1 MRKVYLLLCA
11 MMSMSLFAQTEAT
24 DNFNSYS
31 DGGTLNGNGGWVA
44 IKHSAGGGNLKT
56 EYVGGGHF
64 GWTTPDESIG
74 VFFDNANTNYGE
86 VATHKSTPDF
96 YFDFSTGGV
105 IEIEIDMVI
114 DWWGA
119 VFGIGYDAD
128 GDGVVLP
135 PMSYE
140 TTQPNPN
147 LPSQDGG
154 IYFVTTGN
162 DPRPMFINGIVL
174 PNNTLA
180 VDFDYD
186 GREWT
191 RWKLMIDLE
200 ANNGQGSVALFAD
213 FGCTG
218 EFEPITEC
226 QGINA
231 GLTPGSGD
239 RFDPAMWDGVFFL
252 SSSIAGWDN
261 ITVRHIPAGLASQFI
276 NFPQIPDMLTDNGPI
291 QLDVSAT
298 SSLPVTLELLQGPA
312 TLSGNTLTLT
322 GEPGVVK
329 VKASQPGDGTNWQPA
344 PSVTRTFEVVDPS
357 QYEPQITLRR
367 PYDGSFV
374 YAPTLDD
381 AVILVLSAYIEHGD
395 VIKFEDVSCN
405 IDGETVQLQTAYPND
420 PDNGYWYATWIPKS
434 YGETTMTAS
443 ITQSGGKTT
452 SLSNTFTVTDNI
464 TDIQVTA
471 MHGELVISPS
481 QQVNT
486 AEYVFPS
493 HVNAFNDIRMNYE
506 HSCVGACDTYDRVG
520 YCRVKNHRG
529 EWVELYRYV
538 TPFGVEC
545 DADLDVSDYSTVLQG
560 LVEFEV
566 YFQTWQGDGY
576 NPTLTFNYTAGTPE
590 YKYIDMNE
598 IWFGAFDF
606 GDYAN
611 QQPVPEVDFDFP
623 FGTEK
628 ANLKII
634 TTGHNWS
641 SGVNGCYNTGNAAEF
656 LEATHN
662 VFIDNQK
669 KFEQHN
675 WEQCNPNPYGCQ
687 PQNGT
692 WTYPRSGW
700 CPGALGMV
708 WDFNIDQYLAN
719 GHAHFFYQ
727 FDPSY
732 IDECHPNF
740 PDCVNGQNNCPNCTA
755 ADNPILR
762 LSGKVVCYSNSI
774 SVVDDVPTL
783 IDHSDPFTVNMLP
796 NPAHSLLHLST
807 DYVKGKMCCHI
818 VNLHGQEV
826 RNFVFE
832 GETTIDISDLPSGI
846 YLVNFIGGQVVTKKL
861 IIK

>member
-1 MRKVYLLLCA
+1 MFLKVLC
-11 MMSMSLFAQTEAT
+11 
-24 DNFNSYS
+24 
-31 DGGTLNGNGGWVA
+31 
-44 IKHSAGGGNLKT
+44 
-56 EYVGGGHF
+56 
-64 GWTTPDESIG
+64 
-74 VFFDNANTNYGE
+74 
-86 VATHKSTPDF
+86 
-96 YFDFSTGGV
+96 FSG
-105 IEIEIDMVI
+105 
-114 DWWGA
+114 
-119 VFGIGYDAD
+119 
-128 GDGVVLP
+128 
-135 PMSYE
+135 S
-140 TTQPNPN
+140 
-147 LPSQDGG
+147 
-154 IYFVTTGN
+154 
-162 DPRPMFINGIVL
+162 
-174 PNNTLA
+174 
-180 VDFDYD
+180 
-186 GREWT
+186 
-191 RWKLMIDLE
+191 
-200 ANNGQGSVALFAD
+200 GQGLFSV
-213 FGCTG
+213 
-218 EFEPITEC
+218 
-226 QGINA
+226 
-231 GLTPGSGD
+231 S
-239 RFDPAMWDGVFFL
+239 
-252 SSSIAGWDN
+252 
-261 ITVRHIPAGLASQFI
+261 
-276 NFPQIPDMLTDNGPI
+276 
-291 QLDVSAT
+291 
-298 SSLPVTLELLQGPA
+298 
-312 TLSGNTLTLT
+312 
-322 GEPGVVK
+322 
-329 VKASQPGDGTNWQPA
+329 
-344 PSVTRTFEVVDPS
+344 
-357 QYEPQITLRR
+357 
-367 PYDGSFV
+367 
-374 YAPTLDD
+374 
-381 AVILVLSAYIEHGD
+381 
-395 VIKFEDVSCN
+395 
-405 IDGETVQLQTAYPND
+405 
-420 PDNGYWYATWIPKS
+420 
-434 YGETTMTAS
+434 
-443 ITQSGGKTT
+443 
-452 SLSNTFTVTDNI
+452 
-464 TDIQVTA
+464 
-471 MHGELVISPS
+471 
-481 QQVNT
+481 
-486 AEYVFPS
+486 
-493 HVNAFNDIRMNYE
+493 
-506 HSCVGACDTYDRVG
+506 
-520 YCRVKNHRG
+520 
-529 EWVELYRYV
+529 
-538 TPFGVEC
+538 
-545 DADLDVSDYSTVLQG
+545 LQG
-560 LVEFEV
+560 LFEFEV
-566 YFQTWQGDGY
+566 YFQTLQGDGY

-796 NPAHSLLHLST
+796 NPAHSSLHLST
-807 DYVKGKMCCHI
+807 DYDKGKMCCHI